1 MMNKIIDFS
10 DKNRYLIFLF
20 VAVAVL
26 LGWNAMKNTKLD
38 AIPDLSDT
46 QVIVYAKWDR
56 SPDIMEDQVA
66 YPITSA
72 LLGLPKVKD
81 IRAFSDFGYS
91 YIYIIFDEGTDLYW
105 ARSRTL
111 EYLNSVTPKLP
122 KGVSVE
128 LAKDVT
134 SVGWVYQY
142 ALVDTTGTYSIDQL
156 RSYQDWYLR
165 YALQTVPG
173 VAEVA
178 PIGGFVRQYQVNV
191 DPNKL
196 LAYKIPINAV
206 SDAVQKSNNDVGGR
220 LVEFT
225 GREYM
230 IRGRGYIRSLD
241 DIRKTVIMSNAQTG
255 TPVLVG
261 DVATVTFGPDM
272 RRGVG
277 ELDGKGEA
285 VGGVVIMRYGENAQK
300 VIERTKEKLNDLK
313 STLPPGVKLVTTY
326 DRSDLIDR
334 AVDNLRHTLIEE
346 LVIVSLVIMIFLWDL
361 RSAIVPIITIPVT
374 VILAFI
380 PMQWMGMTANIMSLG
395 GLAVAIGALVDASV
409 VMVEQTHKKLEHWEA
424 DGRPGPSHAVVIAAV
439 KEVGGPSFFALLV
452 IAVGFLPVFTLEG
465 QEGRLFKP
473 LAFTKNFSM
482 AIAAMLAITLAPA
495 AMRFLFSRMD
505 GFNFRPKWLAKVVNS
520 IFVGKIHS
528 EENHPISKPMMKIYH
543 PVVEFVLDHKWMTIG
558 CALLV
563 MALSIPVYFKLGSEF
578 MPPLDEGTLLYMP
591 STLPGIS
598 VAEATRALQEQDKI
612 IAGFPEVE
620 RVFGKAGRADT
631 STDPAPFSMMETTI
645 VLKPQEEWPKVNRW
659 YSKSAPTRVQS
670 ILRRF
675 WPDHMSTQELI
686 YSPGGLNEAL
696 QIPGISNAWTMP
708 IKART
713 DMLTTGIRT
722 PLGIKVLGSDLTQ
735 IQQIGEQIEKALKDV
750 PGTTSVFA
758 ERTSGGYFLDFDL
771 KRDELAR
778 YGLTVDD
785 AENVLMS
792 AVGGDQVSTTIEGRE
807 RYSVN
812 VRYLRDYRSD
822 IGALERVLV
831 ATPSG
836 AQIPLGEI
844 ADIHMKTGPG
854 MIRDENGRLSGYVYV
869 DVSGRDI
876 GSYVHDAKEAVAK
889 TVHVPAGYELVWSG
903 QYEFMQR
910 VAERLKMVVPI
921 TLFIVFLLLY
931 FNTGSAVKTMI
942 ILSAVPFSAI
952 GAVWFLYLLHYNMSI
967 AVWVGLIALL
977 GVDAETAVF
986 MLLYLDLAYHDAL
999 QKGGIHCW
1007 DDLREAIVNGAVK
1020 RLRPKVM
1027 TVSCMLFGLLPIMWS
1042 VGSGADVM
1050 KRIAAPMLGGIITSF
1065 LMELIVYPPIF
1076 AIWKWNW
1083 EVKPALKREAALL
1096 AEAVHV

>member
-1 MMNKIIDFS
+1 MIDRIIDFS

-20 VAVAVL
+20 VAVAIL
-26 LGWNAMKNTKLD
+26 LGWNSLKSTKLD

-56 SPDIMEDQVA
+56 SPDIMEDQVS

-91 YIYIIFDEGTDLYW
+91 YIYIIFEEGTDIYW

-111 EYLNSVTPKLP
+111 EYLNSVTPRLP
-122 KGVSVE
+122 KGVNVE

-142 ALVDTTGTYSIDQL
+142 ALVDTTGKYSIEQL

-230 IRGRGYIRSLD
+230 VRGRGYIRSLD
-241 DIRKTVIMSNAQTG
+241 DIGKTVIMTNPQTG
-255 TPVLVG
+255 TSVLIR
-261 DVATVTFGPDM
+261 DVATVTFGPDL
-272 RRGVG
+272 RRGAG

-300 VIERTKEKLNDLK
+300 VIERTKEKLHELEP
-313 STLPPGVKLVTTY
+313 TLPPGVKLITTY

-334 AVDNLRHTLIEE
+334 AVDNLKHTLIEE
-346 LVIVSLVIMIFLWDL
+346 LVIVSFVILIFLWDF
-361 RSAIVPIITIPVT
+361 RSAVVPIVIIPVT

-380 PMQWMGMTANIMSLG
+380 PMQLMGMTANIMSLG
-395 GLAVAIGALVDASV
+395 GIAVAIGALVDATV
-409 VMVEQTHKKLEHWEA
+409 VVVEQTHKKLEHWEA
-424 DGRPGPSHAVVIAAV
+424 EGRPGSSHSVVLAAV
-439 KEVGGPSFFALLV
+439 KEVAGPSFFALLV
-452 IAVGFLPVFTLEG
+452 IAVGFLPVFSLEG

-482 AIAAMLAITLAPA
+482 AIAALLAITLAPA
-495 AMRFLFSRMD
+495 AMRVLFSHMD
-505 GFNFRPKWLAKVVNS
+505 SLNFRPKWLARAVSAV
-520 IFVGKIHS
+520 FVGKIHS
-528 EENHPISKPMMKIYH
+528 EEQHPISRPMMKLYH
-543 PVVEFVLDHKWMTIG
+543 PIVEFVLDHKWLTIG
-558 CALLV
+558 IAVVV
-563 MALSIPVYFKLGSEF
+563 MALTVPVYFKLGSEF
-578 MPPLDEGTLLYMP
+578 MPPLDEGTILYMP

-598 VAEATRALQEQDKI
+598 VAEATRLLQIQDKI
-612 IAGFPEVE
+612 ILEFPEVE
-620 RVFGKAGRADT
+620 RVFGKAGRAES

-645 VLKPQEEWPKVNRW
+645 VLKPQEDWPKLERW
-659 YSKSAPTRVQS
+659 YSKSAPPRLQS
-670 ILRRF
+670 ILRRL
-675 WPDHMSTQELI
+675 WPDHVSTQQLI
-686 YSPGGLNEAL
+686 YGAGGLNAAL

-708 IKART
+708 IKNRT

-722 PLGIKVLGSDLTQ
+722 PLGIKVLGSDLGQ
-735 IQQIGEQIEKALKDV
+735 IQQVGEQVERALKDV
-750 PGTTSVFA
+750 PGTMSVFA
-758 ERTSGGYFLDFDL
+758 ERTTGGYFLDFDL

-778 YGLTVDD
+778 YGLTIDD
-785 AENVLMS
+785 AETVLMS
-792 AVGGDQVSTTIEGRE
+792 AVGGEQVSTSIEGRE
-807 RYSVN
+807 RYSIN

-822 IGALERVLV
+822 IDALQRVLV
-831 ATPSG
+831 TTPSG
-836 AQIPLGEI
+836 AQIPIGAI
-844 ADIHMKTGPG
+844 ADIRMRTGPG

-876 GSYVHDAKEAVAK
+876 GSYVRDAKKAVADQVK
-889 TVHVPAGYELVWSG
+889 VPAGYQLEWSG

-910 VAERLKMVVPI
+910 VAQRLKLVVPI

-931 FNTGSAVKTMI
+931 FNTGSAIKTMI
-942 ILSAVPFSAI
+942 ILLAVPFSAI
-952 GAVWFLYLLHYNMSI
+952 GAVWFLYLLNYNMSI

-999 QKGGIHCW
+999 QKGGIHSW
-1007 DDLREAIVNGAVK
+1007 DDLREAIVHGAVK

-1042 VGSGADVM
+1042 NGAGADVM

-1065 LMELIVYPPIF
+1065 LMELVVYPPIF
-1076 AIWKWNW
+1076 GIWKWNA

-1096 AEAVHV
+1096 VEAPHA

>member
-1 MMNKIIDFS
+1 MMDKIIDFS
-10 DKNRYLIFLF
+10 DKNRFLIFLF
-20 VAVAVL
+20 VAVALL

-56 SPDIMEDQVA
+56 SPDIMEDQVS

-111 EYLNSVTPKLP
+111 EYLNSVTAKLP

-241 DIRKTVIMSNAQTG
+241 DIGKTVIMYNAQTG
-255 TPVLVG
+255 TPVLVR
-261 DVATVTFGPDM
+261 DVATVAFGPDM

-300 VIERTKEKLNDLK
+300 VIEATKEKLNDLK

-326 DRSDLIDR
+326 DRSELIDR

-424 DGRPGPSHAVVIAAV
+424 EGRPGPSHAVVIAAV

-505 GFNFRPKWLAKVVNS
+505 GFNFRPKWLAKIVNA

-528 EENHPISKPMMKIYH
+528 EENHPISKPMMKLYH
-543 PVVEFVLDHKWMTIG
+543 PVVEFVLDHKWLTIG

-598 VAEATRALQEQDKI
+598 VAEATRTLQEQDKI

-620 RVFGKAGRADT
+620 RVFGKAGRAET
-631 STDPAPFSMMETTI
+631 STDPAPYSMMETTI
-645 VLKPQEEWPKVNRW
+645 VLKPQDQWPKVDRW
-659 YSKSAPTRVQS
+659 YSKSAPPRLQAV
-670 ILRRF
+670 LRRF
-675 WPDHMSTQELI
+675 WPDHVSTQDLI
-686 YSPGGLNEAL
+686 YGPGGLNEAL

-722 PLGIKVLGSDLTQ
+722 PLGIKVLGSDLGQ
-735 IQQIGEQIEKALKDV
+735 IQQVGEQIEMALKDV

-778 YGLTVDD
+778 YGLTIDD
-785 AENVLMS
+785 AESVLMS
-792 AVGGDQVSTTIEGRE
+792 AVGGDQVSTTVEGRE

-822 IGALERVLV
+822 VGALERVLV

-844 ADIHMKTGPG
+844 ADIHMRTGPG

-876 GSYVHDAKEAVAK
+876 GSYVHDAKAAVAK
-889 TVHVPAGYELVWSG
+889 SVKVPAGYELVWSG

-910 VAERLKMVVPI
+910 VAERLKLVVPI

-999 QKGGIHCW
+999 KNGGIHSW
-1007 DDLREAIVNGAVK
+1007 DDLREAIVHGAVK

-1065 LMELIVYPPIF
+1065 LMELVVYPPIF

-1083 EVKPALKREAALL
+1083 EVKPALKLEAAQPT
-1096 AEAVHV
+1096 EAVHV

>member
-1 MMNKIIDFS
+1 MINKIIDFS
-10 DKNRYLIFLF
+10 DKNSFLIFLF
-20 VAVAVL
+20 VAVAIL
-26 LGWNAMKNTKLD
+26 LGWNSMRNTRLD

-56 SPDIMEDQVA
+56 SPDIMEDQVS

-91 YIYIIFDEGTDLYW
+91 YIYIIFDESTDLYW

-134 SVGWVYQY
+134 SVGWIYEY
-142 ALVDTTGTYSIDQL
+142 ALVDTTGNYSIEQL

-178 PIGGFVRQYQVNV
+178 PMGGFVRQYQVNV

-206 SDAVQKSNNDVGGR
+206 SDAVGKSNNDVGGR

-230 IRGRGYIRSLD
+230 VRGRGYIRSLD
-241 DIRKTVIMSNAQTG
+241 DIGNTVISTNAQTG
-255 TPVLVG
+255 TPVLVR

-272 RRGVG
+272 RRGSAD
-277 ELDGKGEA
+277 LDGKGEA
-285 VGGVVIMRYGENAQK
+285 VGGVVIMRYGENAEK
-300 VIERTKEKLNDLK
+300 VIERTKDKLKELE

-334 AVDNLRHTLIEE
+334 AVDNLKHTLIEE
-346 LVIVSLVIMIFLWDL
+346 LVIVSIVILIFLWHL
-361 RSAIVPIITIPVT
+361 RSAIVPIIIIPVT

-380 PMQWMGMTANIMSLG
+380 PIQLSGMTANIMSLG
-395 GLAVAIGALVDASV
+395 GIAVAIGALVDASV
-409 VMVEQTHKKLEHWEA
+409 VVVEQTHKKLEHWEA
-424 DGRPGPSHAVVIAAV
+424 AGRPGPSHSVVIAAV

-482 AIAAMLAITLAPA
+482 AIAALLSITLAPA
-495 AMRFLFSRMD
+495 AMRFLFSHIED
-505 GFNFRPKWLAKVVNS
+505 LKFRPRWLARIVNA

-528 EENHPISKPMMKIYH
+528 EDDHPISRPMMKVYH
-543 PVVEFVLDHKWMTIG
+543 PVVEFALNHKWLTIG
-558 CALLV
+558 LAVLA
-563 MALSIPVYFKLGSEF
+563 MALTVPVYFKLGSEF
-578 MPPLDEGTLLYMP
+578 MPSLDEGTLLYMP

-598 VAEATRALQEQDKI
+598 VAEATRVLETQDKI
-612 IAGFPEVE
+612 ISGFPEVE

-631 STDPAPFSMMETTI
+631 STDPAPYSMMETTI
-645 VLKPQEEWPKVNRW
+645 TLKPQDEWPKQAQW
-659 YSKSAPTRVQS
+659 YSTRMPRWTWPF
-670 ILRRF
+670 LRRI
-675 WPDHMSTQELI
+675 WLDHISTQDLI
-686 YSPGGLNEAL
+686 YGPGGLNEAL

-713 DMLTTGIRT
+713 DMLSTGIRT
-722 PLGIKVLGSDLTQ
+722 PLGIKVQGSDLGQ
-735 IQQIGEQIEKALKDV
+735 IQQIGEQIENALKNV

-785 AENVLMS
+785 AESVLMS
-792 AVGGDQVSTTIEGRE
+792 AVGGDAISTTVEGRE
-807 RYSVN
+807 RYTVN

-822 IGALERVLV
+822 VDSLERVLV

-836 AQIPLGEI
+836 TQIPLGQI
-844 ADIHMKTGPG
+844 ADIRMRTGPG
-854 MIRDENGRLSGYVYV
+854 MIRDEDGRLSGYVYV

-876 GSYVHDAKEAVAK
+876 GSYVHDAKAAVAQNVK
-889 TVHVPAGYELVWSG
+889 VPPGYELVWSG

-910 VAERLKMVVPI
+910 VAARLKIVVPI

-942 ILSAVPFSAI
+942 ILLAVPFSAI
-952 GAVWFLYLLHYNMSI
+952 GAVWLLYLLHYNMSI

-986 MLLYLDLAYHDAL
+986 MLLYLDLAYHEAL
-999 QKGGIHCW
+999 QNGGIHSW
-1007 DDLREAIVNGAVK
+1007 DDLREAIVQGAVK

-1027 TVSCMLFGLLPIMWS
+1027 TVACMVFGLLPIMWS
-1042 VGSGADVM
+1042 TGAGADVM
-1050 KRIAAPMLGGIITSF
+1050 KRIAAPMLGGILTSF
-1065 LMELIVYPPIF
+1065 LMELVVYPPIF

-1083 EVKPALKREAALL
+1083 EVRPALKRGQQQPGEALHA
-1096 AEAVHV
+1096 

>member
-395 GLAVAIGALVDASV
+395 GLAVAIGALVDASI

-686 YSPGGLNEAL
+686 YGPGGLNEAL

>member
-1 MMNKIIDFS
+1 M
-10 DKNRYLIFLF
+10 
-20 VAVAVL
+20 V
-26 LGWNAMKNTKLD
+26 
-38 AIPDLSDT
+38 
-46 QVIVYAKWDR
+46 
-56 SPDIMEDQVA
+56 
-66 YPITSA
+66 
-72 LLGLPKVKD
+72 
-81 IRAFSDFGYS
+81 
-91 YIYIIFDEGTDLYW
+91 
-105 ARSRTL
+105 
-111 EYLNSVTPKLP
+111 
-122 KGVSVE
+122 
-128 LAKDVT
+128 
-134 SVGWVYQY
+134 
-142 ALVDTTGTYSIDQL
+142 
-156 RSYQDWYLR
+156 
-165 YALQTVPG
+165 
-173 VAEVA
+173 
-178 PIGGFVRQYQVNV
+178 
-191 DPNKL
+191 
-196 LAYKIPINAV
+196 
-206 SDAVQKSNNDVGGR
+206 
-220 LVEFT
+220 
-225 GREYM
+225 
-230 IRGRGYIRSLD
+230 RGRGYIRSLD
-241 DIRKTVIMSNAQTG
+241 DIGNTVVSYNAQTG
-255 TPVLVG
+255 TPVLVR
-261 DVATVTFGPDM
+261 DVATVAFGPDM
-272 RRGVG
+272 RRGAG

-285 VGGVVIMRYGENAQK
+285 VGGIVIMRYGENAQK
-300 VIERTKEKLNDLK
+300 VIERTKEKLNDLR

-326 DRSDLIDR
+326 DRSELIDR
-334 AVDNLRHTLIEE
+334 AVDNLRRTLIEE

-374 VILAFI
+374 VMLAFI

-424 DGRPGPSHAVVIAAV
+424 EGRPGPSHAVVIAAV

-465 QEGRLFKP
+465 EEGRLFKP

-482 AIAAMLAITLAPA
+482 AIAAVLAITLAPA

-505 GFNFRPKWLAKVVNS
+505 GFNFRPRWLAKIVNA

-543 PVVEFVLDHKWMTIG
+543 PVVEFVLDHKWLTISG
-558 CALLV
+558 ALLV
-563 MALSIPVYFKLGSEF
+563 MALSLPVYFKLGSEF

-598 VAEATRALQEQDKI
+598 VTEATRVLEEQDRI
-612 IAGFPEVE
+612 IRNFPEVE

-631 STDPAPFSMMETTI
+631 STDPAPYSMMETTI
-645 VLKPQEEWPKVNRW
+645 MLKPQDQWPKVNRW
-659 YSKSAPTRVQS
+659 YSKSAPPRLQA

-675 WPDHMSTQELI
+675 WPDHLSTQDLI
-686 YSPGGLNEAL
+686 YGPGGMNDAL

-722 PLGIKVLGSDLTQ
+722 PLGIKVLGSDLGQ
-735 IQQIGEQIEKALKDV
+735 IQQLGEQIEMALKDV

-771 KRDELAR
+771 KRDKLAR
-778 YGLTVDD
+778 YGLTIDD
-785 AENVLMS
+785 AEGVLMS
-792 AVGGDQVSTTIEGRE
+792 AVGGDQVSTTVEGRE

-822 IGALERVLV
+822 VDALERVLV

-836 AQIPLGEI
+836 AQIPLGQI
-844 ADIHMKTGPG
+844 ADIHMRTGPG

-876 GSYVHDAKEAVAK
+876 GGYVRDAKAAVAR
-889 TVHVPAGYELVWSG
+889 TVKVPAGYELVWSG

-910 VAERLKMVVPI
+910 VAERLKLVVPI

-931 FNTGSAVKTMI
+931 FNTGSAIKTMI
-942 ILSAVPFSAI
+942 ILLAVPFSAI
-952 GAVWFLYLLHYNMSI
+952 GAIWFLYLLHYNMSI

-986 MLLYLDLAYHDAL
+986 MLLYLDLAYREAL
-999 QKGGIHCW
+999 KNGGIHSW
-1007 DDLREAIVNGAVK
+1007 DDLREAIVHGAVK

-1050 KRIAAPMLGGIITSF
+1050 KRIAAPMLGGIVTSF
-1065 LMELIVYPPIF
+1065 LMELVVYPPIF

-1083 EVKPALKREAALL
+1083 EVKPALKREALEP
-1096 AEAVHV
+1096 AEVAHA

>member
-1 MMNKIIDFS
+1 MMNRIIDFS
-10 DKNRYLIFLF
+10 DKNRFLIFLF
-20 VAVAVL
+20 VAVAIV
-26 LGWNAMKNTKLD
+26 LGWNSMRNTKLD

-56 SPDIMEDQVA
+56 SPDIMEDQVS

-142 ALVDTTGTYSIDQL
+142 ALVDTTGKYSIDQL

-196 LAYKIPINAV
+196 LAYKIPINVV
-206 SDAVQKSNNDVGGR
+206 SDAVGKSNNDVGGR

-230 IRGRGYIRSLD
+230 VRGRGYIRSLD
-241 DIRKTVIMSNAQTG
+241 DIGKTVIMVNAQTG
-255 TPVLVG
+255 TPVLVR
-261 DVATVTFGPDM
+261 DVGTVTFGPDM

-334 AVDNLRHTLIEE
+334 AVENLRHTLIEE
-346 LVIVSLVIMIFLWDL
+346 LVIVSIVIMIFLWDL

-424 DGRPGPSHAVVIAAV
+424 EGRPGPSHAVVIAAV

-482 AIAAMLAITLAPA
+482 AIAALLAITLAPA

-505 GFNFRPKWLAKVVNS
+505 GFNFRPQWLAKIVNA

-528 EENHPISKPMMKIYH
+528 EENHPISKPMMKVYH
-543 PVVEFVLDHKWMTIG
+543 PVVEFVLDHKWLTICG
-558 CALLV
+558 ALLV
-563 MALSIPVYFKLGSEF
+563 MALSVPVYFKLGSEF

-598 VAEATRALQEQDKI
+598 VAEATRTLITQDQI
-612 IAGFPEVE
+612 IGRFPEVE
-620 RVFGKAGRADT
+620 RVFGKAGRAES
-631 STDPAPFSMMETTI
+631 STDPAPYSMMETTI
-645 VLKPQEEWPKVNRW
+645 VLKPEDQWPKVNRW
-659 YSKSAPTRVQS
+659 YSKSTPQWIRSV
-670 ILRRF
+670 LRRF
-675 WPDHMSTQELI
+675 WPDHVSTQQLI
-686 YSPGGLNEAL
+686 YGPGGLNEAL

-722 PLGIKVLGSDLTQ
+722 PLGIKVLGSDLGQ
-735 IQQIGEQIEKALKDV
+735 IQQVGEQIETALKDV

-778 YGLTVDD
+778 YGLTIDD
-785 AENVLMS
+785 AESVLMS
-792 AVGGDQVSTTIEGRE
+792 AVGGDQVSTTVEGRE

-822 IGALERVLV
+822 VDALQRVLI

-836 AQIPLGEI
+836 AQIPLGQI
-844 ADIHMKTGPG
+844 ADIRMKTGPG

-876 GSYVHDAKEAVAK
+876 GSYVRDAKAAVAGK
-889 TVHVPAGYELVWSG
+889 VKIPAGYELVWSG
-903 QYEFMQR
+903 QYEFMER
-910 VAERLKMVVPI
+910 VAQRLKLVVPI

-931 FNTGSAVKTMI
+931 FNTGSAIKTMI
-942 ILSAVPFSAI
+942 ILLAVPFSAI
-952 GAVWFLYLLHYNMSI
+952 GAIWFLYLLHYNMSI

-999 QKGGIHCW
+999 KTTGIHSW
-1007 DDLREAIVNGAVK
+1007 DDLREAIVHGAVK

-1042 VGSGADVM
+1042 TGSGADVM

-1065 LMELIVYPPIF
+1065 FMELVVYPPIF

-1083 EVKPALKREAALL
+1083 EVKPALKHEATQL
-1096 AEAVHV
+1096 AEAPHA

>member
-1 MMNKIIDFS
+1 MMGRIIDFS
-10 DKNRYLIFLF
+10 DKNRFLIFLF
-20 VAVAVL
+20 VAVAIL

-56 SPDIMEDQVA
+56 SPDIMEDQVS

-72 LLGLPKVKD
+72 LLGLPKVRE

-111 EYLNSVTPKLP
+111 EYLNSVTPRLP

-142 ALVDTTGTYSIDQL
+142 ALVDTTGTYSIEQL

-178 PIGGFVRQYQVNV
+178 PVGGFVRQYQVNV

-230 IRGRGYIRSLD
+230 VRGRGYIRSLD
-241 DIRKTVIMSNAQTG
+241 DIGNTVVSYNAQTG
-255 TPVLVG
+255 TPVLVR
-261 DVATVTFGPDM
+261 DVATVAFGPDM
-272 RRGVG
+272 RRGAG

-285 VGGVVIMRYGENAQK
+285 VGGIVIMRYGENAQK
-300 VIERTKEKLNDLK
+300 VIERTKEKLNDLR

-326 DRSDLIDR
+326 DRSELIDR
-334 AVDNLRHTLIEE
+334 AVDNLRRTLIEE

-374 VILAFI
+374 VMLAFI

-424 DGRPGPSHAVVIAAV
+424 EGRPGPSHAVVIAAV

-465 QEGRLFKP
+465 EEGRLFKP

-482 AIAAMLAITLAPA
+482 AIAAVLAITLAPA

-505 GFNFRPKWLAKVVNS
+505 GFNFRPRWLAKIVNA

-543 PVVEFVLDHKWMTIG
+543 PVVEFVLDHKWLTISG
-558 CALLV
+558 ALLV
-563 MALSIPVYFKLGSEF
+563 MALSLPVYFKLGSEF

-598 VAEATRALQEQDKI
+598 VTEATRVLEEQDRI
-612 IAGFPEVE
+612 IRNFPEVE
-620 RVFGKAGRADT
+620 R
-631 STDPAPFSMMETTI
+631 I
-645 VLKPQEEWPKVNRW
+645 
-659 YSKSAPTRVQS
+659 
-670 ILRRF
+670 RRRIR
-675 WPDHMSTQELI
+675 PLI
-686 YSPGGLNEAL
+686 P
-696 QIPGISNAWTMP
+696 
-708 IKART
+708 
-713 DMLTTGIRT
+713 
-722 PLGIKVLGSDLTQ
+722 
-735 IQQIGEQIEKALKDV
+735 
-750 PGTTSVFA
+750 
-758 ERTSGGYFLDFDL
+758 
-771 KRDELAR
+771 
-778 YGLTVDD
+778 
-785 AENVLMS
+785 
-792 AVGGDQVSTTIEGRE
+792 
-807 RYSVN
+807 
-812 VRYLRDYRSD
+812 
-822 IGALERVLV
+822 
-831 ATPSG
+831 
-836 AQIPLGEI
+836 
-844 ADIHMKTGPG
+844 
-854 MIRDENGRLSGYVYV
+854 
-869 DVSGRDI
+869 
-876 GSYVHDAKEAVAK
+876 
-889 TVHVPAGYELVWSG
+889 
-903 QYEFMQR
+903 
-910 VAERLKMVVPI
+910 
-921 TLFIVFLLLY
+921 
-931 FNTGSAVKTMI
+931 
-942 ILSAVPFSAI
+942 
-952 GAVWFLYLLHYNMSI
+952 
-967 AVWVGLIALL
+967 
-977 GVDAETAVF
+977 
-986 MLLYLDLAYHDAL
+986 
-999 QKGGIHCW
+999 
-1007 DDLREAIVNGAVK
+1007 
-1020 RLRPKVM
+1020 
-1027 TVSCMLFGLLPIMWS
+1027 
-1042 VGSGADVM
+1042 
-1050 KRIAAPMLGGIITSF
+1050 
-1065 LMELIVYPPIF
+1065 
-1076 AIWKWNW
+1076 
-1083 EVKPALKREAALL
+1083 
-1096 AEAVHV
+1096 

>member
-505 GFNFRPKWLAKVVNS
+505 GFNFRPKWLAKIVNA

-686 YSPGGLNEAL
+686 YGPGGLNEAL

-1083 EVKPALKREAALL
+1083 KVKPALKREAALL

>member
-81 IRAFSDFGYS
+81 IRAFSDFGYA

-395 GLAVAIGALVDASV
+395 GLAVAIGALVDASI

-999 QKGGIHCW
+999 QKDGIHCW